1 MMRLSLWFRSKRIF
15 KTLLASPIT
24 SERSPGYPQTSS
36 KPPWYPLG
44 VPTLTSRTSFME
56 SRRKGS
62 PSRFGILGSPLR
74 LGASRGETS
83 NTLRINVPGS
93 YPLGMGN
100 TSPRS
105 DGPLLSSPSLPLKRF
120 TTLPRYLSQQA
131 LSPSSTRSSVRS
143 FGPGRTTPRGLSAR

>member
-1 MMRLSLWFRSKRIF
+1 MMRLSLWLRSKRIF
-15 KTLLASPIT
+15 KTLLASSIT

-44 VPTLTSRTSFME
+44 VLTLTSRTSFME
-56 SRRKGS
+56 SRQKGS

-105 DGPLLSSPSLPLKRF
+105 DGRSCQVRHCLSSDLLPYPAIYPSKHYHLHQQDRACVPLGRE
-120 TTLPRYLSQQA
+120 
-131 LSPSSTRSSVRS
+131 
-143 FGPGRTTPRGLSAR
+143 GPHHGG